1 VRRFWVVTAL
11 AALAAAVPGS
21 PTAATRGVSAAY
33 DNALIADKALSYVGK
48 WGGDACRDARRS
60 GLNGA
65 GPYPV
70 VPERDPGGTVT
81 APGDGQARAFV
92 NCIVWLAS
100 NRTQWV
106 GGKPDGTYFGAFSA
120 AGGLEIKNI
129 NALEK
134 GDIVQ
139 IDSGTYSFVIVKH
152 LSGNSFTV
160 VDSNSDLKETVLT
173 YNRPV
178 TLSSTERAFRMGH
191 GFDAKSVTRAYA
203 KAGLQLRNTGSH
215 PFGPAQ
221 RVLDLRGANFSVLVF
236 VSSTQ
241 ATASLT
247 AAVKSRLRA
256 RHTPWVQKAN
266 LLLLARGAIPGSG
279 RSATRTWHK
288 ATAVLAAL
296 R

>member
-1 VRRFWVVTAL
+1 MRKFWVLTAL
-11 AALAAAVPGS
+11 AALAAVIPGS
-21 PTAATRGVSAAY
+21 PTAAARGGSAAY

-48 WGGDACRDARRS
+48 WGGEACRDARRS
-60 GLNGA
+60 GLNGT

-70 VPERDPGGTVT
+70 EPTRDASGTIT
-81 APGDGQARAFV
+81 AGGDGQARSFV
-92 NCIVWLAS
+92 NCIVWMTS
-100 NRTQWV
+100 NRTQWL
-106 GGKPDGTYFGAFSA
+106 GGKPDGTYFGAFIA
-120 AGGLEIKNI
+120 TGGIEIKNV

-152 LSGNSFTV
+152 LSGNTFTV

-178 TLSSTERAFRMGH
+178 TLSATERAFRMGH
-191 GFDAKSVTRAYA
+191 GFDAASVTRAYA
-203 KAGLQLRNTGSH
+203 NAGLKLKNAGTH
-215 PFGPAQ
+215 PFGPVQ

-236 VSSTQ
+236 ASSTQ
-241 ATASLT
+241 VSGSLT
-247 AAVKSRLRA
+247 ATVKSRLRA

-266 LLLLARGAIPGSG
+266 LLLLSRIAVPGSG
-279 RSATRTWHK
+279 RSAAKTWHN

>member
-1 VRRFWVVTAL
+1 LAVVTA
-11 AALAAAVPGS
+11 VIPGS
-21 PTAATRGVSAAY
+21 PTAATRGASVAY
-33 DNALIADKALSYVGK
+33 DNAQIADKALSYVGK
-48 WGGDACRDARRS
+48 WGGEACRDARRS

-70 VPERDPGGTVT
+70 QPTRDAGGTVT
-81 APGDGQARAFV
+81 APGDGQARSFV
-92 NCIVWLAS
+92 NCIVWLTS
-100 NRTQWV
+100 SRTQWV
-106 GGKPDGTYFGAFSA
+106 GGKPDGTYFGAFPA
-120 AGGLEIKNI
+120 AGGLEIKNV

-152 LSGNSFTV
+152 LAGNSFTV

-178 TLSSTERAFRMGH
+178 TLSSTERAFRMGR
-191 GFDAKSVTRAYA
+191 GFDATSVMRAYA
-203 KAGLQLRNTGSH
+203 KAGLQLKNVGSH
-215 PFGPAQ
+215 PFGPVQ
-221 RVLDLRGANFSVLVF
+221 RVLDLRGASFSVLVF
-236 VSSTQ
+236 ASSTQ
-241 ATASLT
+241 ATGSLT
-247 AAVKSRLRA
+247 PTVKSRLRA

-266 LLLLARGAIPGSG
+266 LVLLARVAVPGSG
-279 RSATRTWHK
+279 RTAARTWHR